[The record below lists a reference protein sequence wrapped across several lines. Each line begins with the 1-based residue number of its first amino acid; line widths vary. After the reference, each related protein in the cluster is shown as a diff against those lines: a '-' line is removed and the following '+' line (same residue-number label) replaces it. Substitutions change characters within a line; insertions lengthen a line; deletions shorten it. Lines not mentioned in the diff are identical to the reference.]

1 MGAPRSVRIPK
12 RIFCVSFCFMVNVV
26 NVSDGNSEDSD
37 LAIHNCTEFDCY
49 ETVKEATGPTNGRVS
64 SDRFPIFSDIAIM
77 LVHFGL
83 IHGSFDFILSW
94 ILHIFWRLSVSFWN
108 CECLAGRFGDGC
120 GLK

>member
-1 MGAPRSVRIPK
+1 M
-12 RIFCVSFCFMVNVV
+12 V

-49 ETVKEATGPTNGRVS
+49 ATVKEATGPTEWQSS

-83 IHGSFDFILSW
+83 IHGSFDFLSW
-94 ILHIFWRLSVSFWN
+94 ILHIFLEIIGFILELRMLGWQIWRWVW
-108 CECLAGRFGDGC
+108 
-120 GLK
+120 LKMKPMYGFRVH